1 MIFQQLLRFL
11 VVVFFF
17 YVIRSVQFHDEQVGV
32 RTWRRFVECFCE
44 GGGSGR
50 EGVGGAIGRGGG
62 VDG

>member
-1 MIFQQLLRFL
+1 M
-11 VVVFFF
+11 
-17 YVIRSVQFHDEQVGV
+17 

-50 EGVGGAIGRGGG
+50 EGVGGAVGRGGG